1 MIILL
6 LYNKINKFQLD
17 VFLVSRR
24 IFPTDSKIKSRE
36 KVSYEYCLPLS
47 LTYPSL
53 VSLSFSWLANKSH
66 RSCLLTY
73 LSLSLSFLSLV
84 VWLANKSHR
93 SLMEFREKL
102 LKFKFHI
109 VFAFL
114 FSLLI
119 AALVTFSPGFLT
131 VLSYFWPLF
140 LSTALFLAAV
150 FFFAR
155 TSDLQTSSTI
165 SSDGSGVKLAAEG
178 ILYYVVGGQQ
188 EETDLLDSFN

>member
-1 MIILL
+1 MNIASL
-6 LYNKINKFQLD
+6 
-17 VFLVSRR
+17 S
-24 IFPTDSKIKSRE
+24 
-36 KVSYEYCLPLS
+36 LS
-47 LTYPSL
+47 LTYLSL
-53 VSLSFSWLANKSH
+53 VSLSFS
-66 RSCLLTY
+66 
-73 LSLSLSFLSLV
+73 
-84 VWLANKSHR
+84 WLANKSHR

-102 LKFKFHI
+102 LQFKFHI

-155 TSDLQTSSTI
+155 TSDLPTSSTI

-178 ILYYVVGGQQ
+178 ILDYVVGGQ
-188 EETDLLDSFN
+188 EEESDLLDSFTKLD